1 MNTNRLN
8 VIDVAKGIGMILV
21 IFAHVNYTPEL
32 LVLIYSFHMPLFF
45 LISGML
51 YNKDKYPD
59 FKSFLKRRVKTLII
73 PYVYFAFFSIVYVF
87 ISEKM
92 FPQLF
97 DIPAEKY
104 IQYLIQIV
112 ISNWSGTHANEP
124 LWFVLCL
131 FLVEILYFFISRN
144 KVRVIIS
151 VCFFL
156 SCCGWVLESGM
167 LNFDNK
173 LLPWSLDSALFALSF
188 YAIGNLSSGFVQN
201 TIRRIKENRYGNVIC
216 IGLIILFVIVWL
228 PPTLMNGKIT
238 MGSKILNN
246 GFLLYLN
253 GVLGSII
260 VLLIS
265 ILLEKSKFLAY
276 CGRNSFVLM
285 ASHYMIRRYTLPK
298 YYALLG
304 IELYDKKIFKET
316 IIPFLIVFAI
326 SLLFTYLYEKMNR
339 MIRRKRCA

>member
-1 MNTNRLN
+1 MSTNRLN

-45 LISGML
+45 LISGMM
-51 YNKDKYPD
+51 YNKEKYPD
-59 FKSFLKRRVKTLII
+59 FKSFLKRRMKTLII
-73 PYVYFAFFSIVYVF
+73 PYVYFAFFSIVYVY

-97 DIPAEKY
+97 DIPGEKY
-104 IQYLIQIV
+104 IRYLTQIV

-131 FLVEILYFFISRN
+131 FLVEILYYFISKKKTRF
-144 KVRVIIS
+144 IIP
-151 VCFFL
+151 VCFL
-156 SCCGWVLESGM
+156 ISCCGWVLESGI
-167 LNFDNK
+167 LDFNNK
-173 LLPWSLDSALFALSF
+173 LLPWSMDSAFFALSF
-188 YAIGNLSSGFVQN
+188 YAIGNLSSGFVKN
-201 TIRRIKENRYGNVIC
+201 TIQKIKNHKYGKIIC
-216 IGLIILFVIVWL
+216 IGLIILFTIAWM
-228 PPTLMNGKIT
+228 PPTLINGKIT

-253 GVLGSII
+253 GVLGTII
-260 VLLIS
+260 ILLIS
-265 ILLEKSKFLAY
+265 ILLEKNKFLAY

-304 IELYDKKIFKET
+304 IPLYDKTSIKET
-316 IIPFLIVFAI
+316 IIPFFIVFVM
-326 SLLFTYLYEKMNR
+326 SLVFTYLYEKLNKK
-339 MIRRKRCA
+339 IRKRCA

>member
-1 MNTNRLN
+1 MSTNRLN

-45 LISGML
+45 LISGMM

-59 FKSFLKRRVKTLII
+59 FKSFLKRRMKTLII

-97 DIPAEKY
+97 DIPGEKY
-104 IQYLIQIV
+104 IRYLTQIV

-131 FLVEILYFFISRN
+131 FLVEILYYFISKK
-144 KVRVIIS
+144 KVRFIIP
-151 VCFFL
+151 VCFLL

-173 LLPWSLDSALFALSF
+173 LLPWSMDSALFALSF
-188 YAIGNLSSGFVQN
+188 YAIGNLSSGFVKN
-201 TIRRIKENRYGNVIC
+201 TIQKIKNHKYGKVIC
-216 IGLIILFVIVWL
+216 IGLIILFTIAWL
-228 PPTLMNGKIT
+228 PPTLINGKIT

-253 GVLGSII
+253 GVLGTII
-260 VLLIS
+260 ILLIS

-285 ASHYMIRRYTLPK
+285 ASHYMIRRYSLPK

-304 IELYDKKIFKET
+304 IELYDKKVFKET
-316 IIPFLIVFAI
+316 IIPFLIVFAM
-326 SLLFTYLYEKMNR
+326 SLLFTYLYEKVNT
-339 MIRRKRCA
+339 IIKRKRCA